1 MDFSRISEDE
11 KINGI
16 KITNV
21 PKYIREK
28 AYLTDFSE
36 TLAQLAEMIIQLGV
50 NLSLDPDEAL
60 EWARKLQESVSQ
72 SEFDSWVAT
81 LLDGG
86 PSLFFETKA
95 ALIAKYPNGA
105 PGVAL
110 VRETDPAKI
119 YVWNG
124 SAWEDFGDYQGLL
137 SGEVARDLFVN
148 AENLVTNGDF
158 SNGKTGWTTSGTVA
172 NNELTITSL
181 AAGDTEASLNL
192 STINNDKY
200 YVKVDMLTNSNL
212 DSLWM
217 VDTSAPNNE
226 NKIFHSGS
234 GSYESLS
241 TVVTATNT
249 TMQLRILN
257 SPRTGDISA
266 APVKLKGA
274 LVINLTATFGV
285 GNEPTK
291 EQMDNILAKFENS
304 HFNGTQNIWVSS
316 QTLNRVN
323 NLENDVAEL
332 KKTKEE
338 AKGKVIDVSVLPAHL
353 NGEFTYNSPSFNQD
367 NLTTYKGNQYA
378 VWWGEDKMPYI
389 GKRKVPDGDWT
400 ITNLSSVSNN
410 TNPFSAPVEEDGH
423 NNIVVAVSSDG
434 YIHVA
439 GNHHT
444 HPFRYVRS
452 ETPEDI
458 SSFVYE
464 DYATLISGVTYPQ
477 FFKDRNEV
485 LYLIW
490 RDGSSESGDTYIVD
504 YFDRDNGNYG
514 YFKNKRKLVDGKVDD
529 VHGYLTHVAVD
540 EFNTIHIAGTW
551 RETSQ
556 ANTNH
561 DIFYFKSE
569 DGTATWKK
577 SDGTP
582 QTLPLT
588 KSNCEIVVDTV
599 DLNSGIIN
607 QFGLEADIL
616 GHPHI
621 SYFKYDENGNTNL
634 YHLYQHENGWTDSKI
649 TDFDTRLDTDRST
662 WPALLSRPSVA
673 CLENRV
679 FIIYRVNYGKR
690 KDTLRII
697 EDTPGQD
704 RVDFPILEMDLEAY
718 EPTVDTQLLYSEGKV
733 SMLVL
738 NNAERA
744 TSALDGVGGYNKQLA
759 FVLTVDLNKIDDL
772 IDNRVKIP
780 RLEFTTSATIK
791 LEELAP
797 GVERTYTF
805 DGLPVVTD
813 FNQNF
818 VRLRLGLDLPQGC
831 TVTSM
836 MKSGVWAK
844 GKLKTFGKS
853 TDLSRWC
860 YIDTDGV
867 VGLSIKPDY
876 GGDGSNI
883 NGTAVI
889 ESAVFTW

>member
-1 MDFSRISEDE
+1 MDFTHLSEDE

-16 KITNV
+16 NITNV
-21 PKYIREK
+21 PQYIREK

-60 EWARKLQESVSQ
+60 EWARKLQQAVPQ
-72 SEFDSWVAT
+72 SEFDSWIAT

-86 PSLFFETKA
+86 PSIFVNTLSE
-95 ALIAKYPNGA
+95 LQAKYPNGA
-105 PGVAL
+105 AGVAL

-124 SAWEDFGDYQGLL
+124 TAWEDFGDYQGLL
-137 SGEVARDLFVN
+137 SGEVASDLFVN

-158 SNGKTGWTTSGTVA
+158 SNGGTGWTARATGTVA

-181 AAGDTEASLNL
+181 AVDDTEVSLNL
-192 STINNDKY
+192 STIKNDKY

-217 VDTSAPNNE
+217 VDTSAPNYRD
-226 NKIFHSGS
+226 KVFHSGS
-234 GSYESLS
+234 GNYESLS

-257 SPRTGDISA
+257 SPRTGDIST
-266 APVKLKGA
+266 APVKLTGA

-285 GNEPTK
+285 GNELTK
-291 EQMDNILAKFENS
+291 EQMDNILVKFKNS
-304 HFNGTQNIWVSS
+304 HFNGTQNLWVSS
-316 QTLNRVN
+316 QILNRVN
-323 NLENDVAEL
+323 KIEHDVNAL
-332 KKTKEE
+332 KGI
-338 AKGKVIDVSVLPAHL
+338 KGKAIDVSVLPAHL
-353 NGEFTYNSPSFNQD
+353 NGEFSYNSPSFNQD

-389 GKRKVPDGDWT
+389 GKRKMPDGKWT

-410 TNPFSAPVEEDGH
+410 VNPFSAPVDEDGH

-444 HPFRYVRS
+444 HNFRYVRS
-452 ETPEDI
+452 ESPEDI
-458 SSFVYE
+458 SAFRYK
-464 DYATLISGVTYPQ
+464 DYSSIISGVTYPQ
-477 FFKDRNEV
+477 FFKDRNEK

-490 RDGSSESGDTYIVD
+490 RDGSSESGDTYIVH
-504 YFDRDNGNYG
+504 YYAPRDGSYG
-514 YFKNKRKLVDGKVDD
+514 DFREKRKLVDGKIDG

-540 EFNTIHIAGTW
+540 EFNTIHIAGIW

-561 DIFYFKSE
+561 DIFYFKSS

-577 SDGTP
+577 SDGKP
-582 QTLPLT
+582 QTIPLT

-607 QFGLEADIL
+607 QFGLEADAL
-616 GHPHI
+616 GYPHV

-634 YHLYQHENGWTDSKI
+634 YHLYQHKNGWTDSKI
-649 TDFDTRLDTDRST
+649 TDFDVRLDTARST
-662 WPALLSRPSVA
+662 WPAFLSRPSVA
-673 CLENRV
+673 CLGNRV
-679 FIIYRVNYGKR
+679 FIIYRVNYGER
-690 KDTLRII
+690 KNTLRII
-697 EDTPGQD
+697 EDTPGRD

-718 EPTVDTQLLYSEGKV
+718 EPTIDTQLLYSDGKI

-744 TSALDGVGGYNKQLA
+744 TSTPDGVGGYNHQFA
-759 FVLTVDLNKIDDL
+759 FVLTVDLNQIDDL
-772 IDNRVKIP
+772 IYNKVKIP
-780 RLEFTTSATIK
+780 RLEFSGNTTIK
-791 LEELAP
+791 LEELVP
-797 GVERTYTF
+797 GVERTF
-805 DGLPVVTD
+805 PLNGLPVITEASPT
-813 FNQNF
+813 F
-818 VRLRLGLDLPQGC
+818 VRLKVVLDIPEGC
-831 TVTSM
+831 TVTSL
-836 MKSGVWAK
+836 MKSGEWAK
-844 GKLKTFGKS
+844 GKLKTIGKS
-853 TDLSRWC
+853 TDVSRWC

-867 VGLSIKPDY
+867 VGLSIKPDQ
-876 GGDGSNI
+876 GGDGSNV

-889 ESAVFTW
+889 ESAIFKW